1 MKTTAIRQHA
11 LALAFL
17 VTGGMAMASEDAT
30 SRVSESRYFSE
41 GGREQATPDRV
52 STDEYAASDVGRR
65 PAAASNTTAPRGK
78 DRSVATAAGV
88 NIDFWIYSADVELFA
103 DQDRDGFYSGIDLLF
118 DADTIYNRAEVY
130 AVVYLSEEGGP
141 WMEYADTE
149 DFVIHGTS
157 PNDDFTVVTELLA
170 GYPAGDYDI
179 LIELYDAFD
188 NTLVADLGPAESSAL
203 SFLPLEDAERDVPVV
218 GSRTVVVNR
227 TGGGGATGIA
237 TLAGLLLLTSALL
250 FARRLKAVRGD

>member
-1 MKTTAIRQHA
+1 MNTTAIRQHA
-11 LALAFL
+11 LAALIL
-17 VTGGMAMASEDAT
+17 VTGGVAMASEDAT

-41 GGREQATPDRV
+41 GSREQATPDRV

-65 PAAASNTTAPRGK
+65 SAGQQSASAPRGK
-78 DRSVATAAGV
+78 DRSVASVGGV
-88 NIDFWIYSADVELFA
+88 NVDFWIYSADVELFA

-118 DADTIYNRAEVY
+118 DADTVYGRAEVY

-149 DFVIHGTS
+149 DFVINGTS

-170 GYPAGDYDI
+170 GYPAGDYDV

-203 SFLPLEDAERDVPVV
+203 SFLPLEDAERDVPVA
-218 GSRTVVVNR
+218 GTRTVVVNR
-227 TGGGGATGIA
+227 TGGGGATGTA
-237 TLAGLLLLTSALL
+237 TLAGLLLLTSVLL
-250 FARRLKAVRGD
+250 LARRLKTVRTH